1 LHSDGHNLDTVIE
14 LTVEIDAVVARLVK
28 RAQEQGRAD
37 DTEDVIRRRL
47 ELYADQTAPLLA
59 IYRSRGILVQID
71 GLGDIND
78 VTGRI
83 FAVLGVE
90 L

>member
-1 LHSDGHNLDTVIE
+1 M
-14 LTVEIDAVVARLVK
+14 EIDAVVARLVK